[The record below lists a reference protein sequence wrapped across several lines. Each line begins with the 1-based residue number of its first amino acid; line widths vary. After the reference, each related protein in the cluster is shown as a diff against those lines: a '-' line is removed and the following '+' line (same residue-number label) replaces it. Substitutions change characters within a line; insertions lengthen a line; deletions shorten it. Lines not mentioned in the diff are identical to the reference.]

1 MTNTSA
7 YSLFIEWEPPNTP
20 NGIIVNY
27 TIYLDYNNGT
37 TDIRITDSNTT
48 EYLLEGLS
56 PHQLV
61 GVEMTANT
69 SIGEGPRSAIQE
81 IRTHQ
86 AGKGL
91 SKLQVAIGSMNQL
104 TQFGKVKKSSGAR
117 ITASCMH
124 NISTMPSPAMNGRQY
139 N

>member
-37 TDIRITDSNTT
+37 TDIRITDSNTN

-69 SIGEGPRSAIQE
+69 SIGEGPTSAIQE

-86 AGKGL
+86 AGKAG
-91 SKLQVAIGSMNQL
+91 QVAIGSMNQ
-104 TQFGKVKKSSGAR
+104 
-117 ITASCMH
+117 
-124 NISTMPSPAMNGRQY
+124 
-139 N
+139 

>member
-7 YSLFIEWEPPNTP
+7 YSLFIEWEPPYTP

-27 TIYLDYNNGT
+27 TIYLDYNNET
-37 TDIRITDSNTT
+37 TDLRITDFNAN

-69 SIGEGPRSAIQE
+69 SIGEGPRSPIQE

-86 AGKGL
+86 AGNCDSNGIRSSQKCGIHNYM
-91 SKLQVAIGSMNQL
+91 SIAFSDETFI
-104 TQFGKVKKSSGAR
+104 TCKS
-117 ITASCMH
+117 
-124 NISTMPSPAMNGRQY
+124 
-139 N
+139 